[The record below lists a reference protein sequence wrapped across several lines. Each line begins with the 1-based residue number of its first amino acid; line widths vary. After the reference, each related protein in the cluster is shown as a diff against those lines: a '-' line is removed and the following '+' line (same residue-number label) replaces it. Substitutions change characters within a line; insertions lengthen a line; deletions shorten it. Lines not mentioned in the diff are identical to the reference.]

1 MYPSD
6 LTYQQIE
13 SIKNNFHNVYITVTP
28 MAGTNQSVL
37 NLETKN
43 IVQGTFNLNRYCV
56 TGSRVEVGTCVA
68 SQVSFT
74 LDNSNGDYSSY
85 IFEGAELNITIKV
98 KDSDGSDIVIP
109 VGHFTVDEP
118 PRRLSQIKIT
128 ALDSMMQ
135 FDKVADLSGMTPI
148 SSTSGTDIGKVIEYC
163 CQKCN
168 VSFDYNNY
176 PYKTSD
182 DGNFIVYLPLTIE
195 KETTYRQI
203 LSDALKVLMASA
215 YISPDNELVIRR
227 FGDTEGWLILI
238 SDKDRY
244 TSDIYE
250 NRIEVTGFLYS
261 DEYEKEHVYGT
272 DDYAFDLSGNM
283 FLKGVND
290 PNNST
295 ISTYVNSNLSN
306 IYNKAIYKSSG
317 NIHTKIYY
325 TPFKCTTK
333 PLPFLFPMDCISYS
347 YNRKG
352 LNEFIFEINYVLNG
366 KTTISAKGDTSVQNS
381 YASVNPLTIK
391 EKQVIDSISLTAKE
405 EAAINMNQFIG
416 NSLGL
421 YTHIETDEVTGA
433 KTYYFHD
440 KSDIAQ
446 SDFVYTFN
454 SGGMVWAKSIVTT
467 SGNKIYPWQGEGGKD
482 TVWQYGFLGN
492 GNAVFNELYANR
504 ITTEFLATNA
514 IQSPDF
520 SYNQNSGDLFSN
532 KGSFFDLSNG
542 DIITPAF
549 SVLHKNLNGT
559 TSDVANSFF
568 KGTIVSN
575 TISSNE
581 YIKNSG
587 NRRYIGNLNFG
598 GEYAFASGTGYD
610 LTMKNQYLEN
620 GTYYTSSSASLFG
633 AFDGEDTSISLKVS
647 KYNDTDDSSFESI
660 SSIGITNNI
669 CSIENAKLDIYYGS
683 NYDKYSDIEYLK
695 FGIYG
700 RNNDLSIGYD
710 YVGTDEN
717 GPYGNTYIVSDNNI
731 CIGKTE
737 TDNNLK
743 GSWTCES
750 SFESRIL
757 KVKAYGHNDANNFH
771 IAEFRDDDNSQNLLI
786 FGHDRDNG
794 MGEYTMIRAD
804 GNRYLR
810 LGCLGQDESNK
821 TNVLAGT
828 WANDGGSII
837 TSSDRRLKNSIKE
850 FDSRYSKMFDLLIPK
865 LFKYNVGESDR
876 YHAGFIAQEL
886 DDAMYKAGIS
896 RKEFAGL
903 CISAK
908 DTPEESWGIRY
919 EEIIP
924 ILTYEIQNL
933 KKRIKELE
941 RKNEVI

>member
-85 IFEGAELNITIKV
+85 IFEGAELSIVIKV
-98 KDSDGSDIVIP
+98 KHTDGTDIVIP

-135 FDKVADLSGMTPI
+135 FDKEADLSGMSPI
-148 SSTSGTDIGKVIEYC
+148 SGTSGTDIGKIIEYC

-168 VSFDYNNY
+168 VNFDYQDY
-176 PYKTSD
+176 PYKTYD
-182 DGNFIVYLPLTIE
+182 DGYFKVYLPLSIE
-195 KETTYRQI
+195 KGTTYRQI

-227 FGDTEGWLILI
+227 FGDIEGWLIQI

-261 DEYEKEHVYGT
+261 DEYEKEHLYGT

-347 YNRKG
+347 YNKKG

-454 SGGMVWAKSIVTT
+454 SGGMVWAKSIVTS
-467 SGNKIYPWQGEGGKD
+467 SGKIYPWKGEGGKD

-520 SYNQNSGDLFSN
+520 DYNQSSNDLFS
-532 KGSFFDLSNG
+532 KTGSFFDLSNG

-549 SVLHKNLNGT
+549 SVLHKNLDGT
-559 TSDVANSFF
+559 TSSVANSFF
-568 KGTIVSN
+568 KGTVVSNKICSNEIIKNNYLYKGEFDFGYLSDYYNEQGYILNLSQFSLDTNNHIGNGYLSIVYKDNDLPIVSLTSQKYITDYEGYT
-575 TISSNE
+575 TI
-581 YIKNSG
+581 
-587 NRRYIGNLNFG
+587 
-598 GEYAFASGTGYD
+598 ASH
-610 LTMKNQYLEN
+610 
-620 GTYYTSSSASLFG
+620 
-633 AFDGEDTSISLKVS
+633 
-647 KYNDTDDSSFESI
+647 
-660 SSIGITNNI
+660 SIGIENGDFIIDDCDTFVNI
-669 CSIENAKLDIYYGS
+669 DHSRSYDYEFLRVHNKKDSLLS
-683 NYDKYSDIEYLK
+683 N
-695 FGIYG
+695 
-700 RNNDLSIGYD
+700 RDLSIGYD
-710 YVGTDEN
+710 SN
-717 GPYGNTYIVSDNNI
+717 GNNI
-731 CIGKTE
+731 YIISDYNMLIGNSSKSGT
-737 TDNNLK
+737 LG
-743 GSWTCES
+743 GSWKCEED
-750 SFESRIL
+750 FESRIL
-757 KVKAYGHNDANNFH
+757 RVKAYEHNTKGVFH
-771 IAEFRDDDNSQNLLI
+771 IAEFRDSDDSQNLLI
-786 FGHDRDNG
+786 FGKDRESSVGFNG
-794 MGEYTMIRAD
+794 IGEYTMIRAD

-810 LGCLGQDESNK
+810 LGCLGQDPANR
-821 TNVLAGT
+821 TNILEGT
-828 WANDGGSII
+828 WKIEGGELI
-837 TSSDRRLKNSIKE
+837 TSSDRRVKNSIKE

-865 LFKYNVGESDR
+865 LFKYNNGQSDR

-886 DDAMYKAGIS
+886 DDAMYTAGIS

-903 CISAK
+903 CINAK
-908 DTPEESWGIRY
+908 DTLEESWGIRY
-919 EEIIP
+919 GEIIP